1 MRRQK
6 ISIHKEKNK
15 RSRSFVKSL
24 EQYDLFA
31 QPLPSFTLNGKEKVT
46 SNVGLCFSFFVVST
60 MLIFA
65 MSRLPFLIEKKN
77 PLKTQYVDMDVYTNK
92 NVVSFSETADFNIAF
107 TIVGY

>member
-1 MRRQK
+1 MQ
-6 ISIHKEKNK
+6 
-15 RSRSFVKSL
+15 
-24 EQYDLFA
+24 QYDMFA
-31 QPLPSFTLNGKEKVT
+31 RPLPSFTLNGKEKVT
-46 SNVGLCFSFFVVST
+46 STPGLCLTFILGIT